1 MTDDILFVLRKIA
14 GLAVSPMVWIV
25 LGLVL
30 TLVLLWRGRPLAAR
44 RVTTALLIGVL
55 VVSILPLGWPVI
67 AAREGQYPAN
77 PALGPVDGIILL
89 GGAERLAIS
98 ALHDRPEV
106 SEAADRVIAAALL
119 ARRFP
124 QAKVL
129 VTGGRAAL
137 GERGEAEISAAIL
150 TGLGIAADRLI
161 IESRARN
168 TAENARLSLDRVAP
182 TPQAHWVL
190 VTSGF
195 HMPRAMGAFTAAG
208 WPEPTPYPVDF
219 RTGTWRD
226 TLGWHPHANMAR
238 LRSALREQL
247 GRLVLHLTD

>member
-25 LGLVL
+25 IGLVL

-77 PALGPVDGIILL
+77 PALGQVDGIILL

-106 SEAADRVIAAALL
+106 SEAADRV
-119 ARRFP
+119 P
-124 QAKVL
+124 
-129 VTGGRAAL
+129 

-219 RTGTWRD
+219 RTSTWRD

>member
-1 MTDDILFVLRKIA
+1 MTDDILFVLRKLA
-14 GLAVSPMVWIV
+14 GIAVSPMTWIV

-30 TLVLLWRGRPLAAR
+30 TLVLLWWGRTIAAR
-44 RVTTALLIGVL
+44 RVTLALLVGVL
-55 VVSILPLGWPVI
+55 AVSILPLGWPVI

-77 PALGPVDGIILL
+77 PELGKVDGIILL

-98 ALHDRPEV
+98 ARHGRPEV
-106 SEAADRVIAAALL
+106 NEAADRVIAAALL

-124 QAKVL
+124 QAPVL
-129 VTGGRAAL
+129 VTGGRAAP

-150 TGLGIAADRLI
+150 TGLGIAGDRLI

-182 TPQAHWVL
+182 GPQARWVL

-195 HMPRAMGAFTAAG
+195 HMPRAMAAFTAAG
-208 WPEPTPYPVDF
+208 WPAPTPYPVDF
-219 RTGTWRD
+219 RTSTWRE
-226 TLGWHPHANMAR
+226 TLGWYPHANMSQ

-247 GRLVLHLTD
+247 GRLVLRLTD